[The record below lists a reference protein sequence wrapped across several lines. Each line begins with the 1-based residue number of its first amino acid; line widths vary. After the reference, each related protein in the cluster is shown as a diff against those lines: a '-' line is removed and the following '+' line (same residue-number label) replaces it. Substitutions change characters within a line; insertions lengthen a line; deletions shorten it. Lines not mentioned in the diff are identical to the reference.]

1 MPADAN
7 SLCEY
12 YITSNLKKS
21 TSFKSTSNSTTL
33 TTNSL
38 SNNETAH
45 SAALNNAQNESMS
58 IDFVK
63 YEKNPMDYL
72 KSKYQL
78 LNSNQ
83 KTQQEATTNGHH
95 LNGNAHFPT
104 QNGASTIQTTTNSIT
119 NGTCSKQNSAS
130 SSSSSS
136 AHSLLELNWSKIR
149 KIGIGLLNLGN
160 NCYLN
165 ATLQCLAYTPPLSQW
180 LLSKPHSPTCKFK
193 QIKGFCSLCEV
204 ERIIGDI
211 FNSANGC
218 AKPNTLCFN
227 IRKIS
232 NVFSV
237 GTQEDASEFFTT
249 LLESMAKSIKFALNS
264 PSTSSL
270 NPLLIGASLNHN
282 TNQSNSSSAKRVAT
296 ILDDIFSFQF
306 RSRITCS
313 NCGRLSDT
321 IENTNTW
328 PIDVKVKFFFFLNF
342 YKVHSKNVYFPFR
355 SS

>member
-21 TSFKSTSNSTTL
+21 NSFKTTTTL
-33 TTNSL
+33 TTSSL

-45 SAALNNAQNESMS
+45 STVLNNAQQSESSVS

-83 KTQQEATTNGHH
+83 KPQQEVATNGHH
-95 LNGNAHFPT
+95 LNGNAHLPT
-104 QNGASTIQTTTNSIT
+104 QNGTASSLQTTNTT
-119 NGTCSKQNSAS
+119 NGTNSKQNNAS
-130 SSSSSS
+130 SST
-136 AHSLLELNWSKIR
+136 HSLLEINWSKIR

-165 ATLQCLAYTPPLSQW
+165 ATLQCLAYTPPFSQW

-204 ERIIGDI
+204 ERLIGDI

-264 PSTSSL
+264 PSTSAL
-270 NPLLIGASLNHN
+270 NPLLIGASLNLSH
-282 TNQSNSSSAKRVAT
+282 NQSNSNSTKRVAT

-328 PIDVKVKFFFFLNF
+328 PIDVKVIEFENFLFKFILLFFPCVLFN
-342 YKVHSKNVYFPFR
+342 
-355 SS
+355 